1 MNQSISEEWEKLFDG
16 HCICDKYAPQED
28 IGCIIHGEDGIKAKK
43 FIQSKI
49 SQALT
54 AERKELRVKIVDLA
68 PNGITGNMVAKTIEK
83 VNGKD
88 LFPVVAVDFE
98 HDLIALDT
106 LGNIDNPTWY
116 RTEEVLSFHS

>member
-1 MNQSISEEWEKLFDG
+1 MNKSISEEWEKLFEG

-54 AERKELRVKIVDLA
+54 AERKEFRKKLIGRYTRIKSRLEDAVGKNDYKMRGQIEMIDDLLCYLDE
-68 PNGITGNMVAKTIEK
+68 ISLLEEK
-83 VNGKD
+83 
-88 LFPVVAVDFE
+88 
-98 HDLIALDT
+98 
-106 LGNIDNPTWY
+106 
-116 RTEEVLSFHS
+116 